1 MGRGGAASG
10 AAGLEPGPGPCR
22 RVGSGESLAARPRA
36 LDAFGWRQALT
47 GPCAQ
52 RWARDRE
59 ERESQGETKGREH
72 PRQRDSHGATRR
84 QDGQQPTTGLVPS
97 QPGASCPAWSPGRP
111 RQRPWFDFRSLS
123 PTCQGHD
130 PPTSR
135 CLMGVPG
142 ERVQGFGDGKA
153 GAEGGAGQ
161 GGVTDAGTWPTLP
174 YTPTSKPRSWP
185 LDTVSW

>member
-1 MGRGGAASG
+1 MGRGGAALR

-72 PRQRDSHGATRR
+72 PRQHDSHGATRR

-130 PPTSR
+130 PSTSR

-142 ERVQGFGDGKA
+142 ERVQGFRDGKA

-174 YTPTSKPRSWP
+174 CTPTSKPRSWP